1 MDKPITPPKGL
12 QRKHIPYLVAGVF
25 VILIVA
31 WLLFGNHAS
40 TLRVSAEDITI
51 SEVRLAE
58 FKDYVRLSGQVV
70 PIQVVQLSP
79 EEGGIV
85 TERVAEEGTMVRKG
99 DVIIRLRN
107 SGLDLQILNAEAEL
121 AEKQNLLRN
130 TQVSMQQDRLN
141 NQLEQAQLAMD
152 TERKLRNFR
161 QNERLYNEKLISR
174 EVYLQSEEDYRLA
187 QRKQGLIVQRLQQD
201 SIYRS
206 VQMDQMEDNLANMR
220 TNVVLV
226 RERKNK
232 LEVRAPIDGELGLL
246 DVELGQSVTSGQKIG
261 QVNDLSDYKIE
272 AQVDEHY
279 IDRVRAGLTATGPS
293 LRSPRGGES
302 HKAPNKNAAGNEAL
316 PPTGGDG
323 EGPLLLTLRKV
334 YPEVRQGKFRTDFI
348 FRGER
353 PANIRSGQTYYL
365 NLELGQPEQAVLI
378 PRGAFFQKTGG
389 TWIYVLSRDG
399 HTAFRRTIRIGR
411 QNPQYYEV
419 TEGLEPGERVITSG
433 YEAFGDNER
442 LEIK

>member
-12 QRKHIPYLVAGVF
+12 QRKHIPYLAAGMVI
-25 VILIVA
+25 ILIIA
-31 WLLFGNHAS
+31 WLILGNHAS

-51 SEVRLAE
+51 SDVRLAE

-152 TERKLRNFR
+152 TERKLRTFR
-161 QNERLYNEKLISR
+161 QNERLYNERLISR

-246 DVELGQSVTSGQKIG
+246 EVELGQSVTSGQKIG

-279 IDRVRAGLTATGPS
+279 IDRVRAGLSANFARGDANFS
-293 LRSPRGGES
+293 L
-302 HKAPNKNAAGNEAL
+302 
-316 PPTGGDG
+316 TV
-323 EGPLLLTLRKV
+323 RKV

-348 FRGER
+348 FRDER